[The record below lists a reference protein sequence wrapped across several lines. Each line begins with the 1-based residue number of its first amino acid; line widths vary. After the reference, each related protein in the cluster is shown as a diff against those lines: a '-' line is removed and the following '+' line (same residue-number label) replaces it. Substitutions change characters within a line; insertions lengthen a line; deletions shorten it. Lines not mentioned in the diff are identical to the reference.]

1 MDIFSQ
7 IKPFLDYGTTGVAV
21 LILAGTLIRDH
32 FRSAR
37 YDALMDRMIT
47 ASEQIAVANT
57 KVAERLT
64 HLEEVVEPRSRSGVH
79 EATPPNPPA

>member
-1 MDIFSQ
+1 MDLFAA
-7 IKPFLDYGTTGVAV
+7 IKPFLDYGMPGVAV

-37 YDALMDRMIT
+37 YDALMDRIIT
-47 ASEQIAVANT
+47 ALEQMATANT

-64 HLEEVVEPRSRSGVH
+64 HLEEVVEPRSRSGAH
-79 EATPPNPPA
+79 EAAPQSP